1 MSPLIYFH
9 CPHCLLSKRESSDY
23 TVTMGSTFLTADK
36 TLRLW
41 LNLDCKVC
49 GQRSQL
55 DTKMPVG
62 SVVHRIFEDQGGKV
76 R

>member
-1 MSPLIYFH
+1 MPPLIHFT
-9 CPHCLLSKRESSDY
+9 CPYCLLQKKTSSDY
-23 TVTMGSTFLTADK
+23 TVTMGSTFLTADG

-41 LNLDCKVC
+41 LNLDCKMC

-62 SVVHRIFEDQGGKV
+62 SVIHRIYEDQGGKV